1 MSVINPL
8 DFVLDLPTL
17 LETNDLL
24 IKPKFLL
31 PVGKDTSA
39 DAVPHEVVAIPQ
51 VNEVVIDGGGV
62 DMPGLGA
69 R

>member
-31 PVGKDTSA
+31 PVGKDTGA
-39 DAVPHEVVAIPQ
+39 DAVPNEVVPIPQ

-62 DMPGLGA
+62 DVPGLGA